1 MMKERCKNLI
11 DEIKDVYI
19 RAPARIISDYRREKE
34 NLAGYQ
40 GREILELLQNAVDE
54 LEDNSDATVEIAI
67 IGNILK
73 VCNNGRYFSFEG
85 FRSIIYSNLSPK
97 FQKDDYIGNKGTGF
111 RSILNWA
118 EKIKIYSGD
127 LAVEFSEIHAKMLL
141 DELLSYDSVKKYC
154 SANNIT
160 ITNIATLTAPYFIEK
175 LVGQSFDTVI
185 EICIKENMLDKVIS
199 QLNDIAPE
207 TILFLP
213 RIKNLTIKDNL
224 YTKIFKKLI
233 INNKED
239 NQSGR
244 QDVLI
249 EIIKDDET
257 IESEKWTVVE
267 RQGQYHDKKYNV
279 KVAYRNGFKALV
291 DNRLYSYFRT
301 KIPMPI
307 NALLHATLDLT
318 ADRNSLNESD
328 DNAFILNALCDL
340 IAELAEDLCVSTDV
354 SYKALEI
361 LAPVG
366 DFPPAL
372 NWSGFSFRDSYYA
385 KIAAKNVFPT
395 VNQTYIS
402 FDTQPKFYKEN
413 FAKFLR
419 GNPAEHLLL
428 HTSNTNIQEF
438 LYELAKSTNYDLEFE
453 YKNIV
458 QAIDFVLPDL
468 SIDNRAALWLMFIN
482 KFVQKIKNNDI
493 VPKFALDENGQT
505 VNADTRLFFPPEN
518 VQFPLPPKFA
528 KIVFLNRGLLKALQN
543 LPQLQNT
550 SLTTIYEK
558 VSIFKNIYQYRL
570 NEVIRFVNNYLQNK
584 SSRIKKRNKKR
595 KNHNHQVE
603 FLIWLW
609 KLYQSKYLK
618 DDSTA
623 LPDSVVFPDRKGIMR
638 EATSLYLGYEFGN
651 PVTENLYPGQTKKFA
666 GKPTFLA
673 KADINEVNNFL
684 HILGIKEFPTIVK
697 REIDLRNN
705 EDYKKYLVDNISLP
719 LKTTGGEPQ
728 DSYNTPQEIK
738 DARLSSVKVMAI
750 DGLEEILTTSPTK
763 SIFGWISSDSNLRKS
778 LEKYEERTSEGR
790 IQRGNQSKDRII
802 PGQHLPSYLRY
813 VFATSKWIEIDG
825 ERYSPDQCL
834 LSGKIGTRFAP
845 YLVNPNL
852 EQFTGKSS
860 CNNNLHFIQDIL
872 ASLGAP
878 YDYTNLNTETFY
890 RLLLALPDKDKDG
903 KISRAV
909 YNLLVK
915 KGLSKKLDKANLL
928 YKKFIKEGKVYC
940 KTTGKFEPVEEVRYL
955 MENISNALQKKFKLI
970 DIHIRQ
976 NSELIQDYLGV
987 FPLSVK
993 GELEGIPEHHPANTE
1008 FKTDFKN
1015 FLPYA
1020 FCKRLKQLESEKE
1033 SRPESYEKLATQF
1046 KNIDVDICKNAMVK
1060 YDDEIF
1066 KLEENEFLV
1075 TKDRIYLCAPRN
1087 CENLA
1092 ALKGDLKFCSAIA
1105 DIFRSRSGSKDDAL
1119 YQFVRTAFSCY
1130 TSAQR
1135 DALILEDFGS
1145 LEALELPRDL
1155 LNMSASTKE
1164 IFMAACEHFNRKKI
1178 GEELQTLIDKLQF
1191 GDLATKENA
1200 PYLIKILKQLNI
1212 NVVDF
1217 NSQSGLDLN
1226 LIPWFE
1232 DQIIKLLEAN
1242 RKAYK
1247 NGLFANMQAKLI
1259 DDKKTFKEILNKYDI
1274 NAFEIKNDV
1283 FYDPKAEFYVKFGTH
1298 CNTITD
1304 IDADACWLNNLKKF
1318 EKTIGKTLP
1327 EEFFVDPVFDSMLYF
1342 NEESEMKKIYQTKE
1356 IEFSSQETEK
1366 LLIRNIDLNQVE
1378 VTRIKTHAPIELKQS
1393 KPRQHS
1399 LNTAGFTK
1407 KDNQEERGG
1416 LAEEIVYK
1424 IMKANHE
1431 SYKHV
1436 EWISENAK
1444 KRHCNPDGEAGAGY
1458 DLKYIDSVGNEKFVE
1473 VKSSTGSEI
1482 VFIMSN
1488 NELNVAEK
1496 NPEKYE
1502 IWFVAS
1508 VLDNP
1513 NIQIISDLFK
1523 YDPTETRLNNNK
1535 FTCSAGQWTIRC
1547 QNNGKKIGI
1556 SEEELVDK

>member
-1 MMKERCKNLI
+1 MKERCKNLI
-11 DEIKDVYI
+11 DEIKDVYS
-19 RAPARIISDYRREKE
+19 RAPARIISDYRREKA

-54 LEDNSDATVEIAI
+54 LEDTSDATVEISI

-73 VCNNGRYFSFEG
+73 VCNNGRAFSFEG
-85 FRSIIYSNLSPK
+85 FQSLIYSDYSPK
-97 FQKDDYIGNKGTGF
+97 FQKDNYIGNKGTGF

-118 EKIKIYSGD
+118 EKIKIYSGE
-127 LAVEFSEIHAKMLL
+127 LAVEFSEIQAKKFL
-141 DELLSYDSVKKYC
+141 DELLSYESVKKYC
-154 SANNIT
+154 SENNIF
-160 ITNIATLTAPYFIEK
+160 ITNIAILTAPYFIEK
-175 LVGQSFDTVI
+175 LVDQSFDTVI
-185 EICIKENMLDKVIS
+185 EIYIKENMLDKVRS

-239 NQSGR
+239 NHSGR

-257 IESEKWTVVE
+257 VESEKWTVVE
-267 RQGQYHDKKYNV
+267 RQGLYHNKKYNV

-307 NALLHATLDLT
+307 NALVHATLDLT
-318 ADRNSLNESD
+318 ADRNSLNESE

-340 IAELAEDLCVSTDV
+340 IAELAEDLCVSPDV
-354 SYKALEI
+354 SYNALEI

-402 FDTQPKFYKEN
+402 FEPQPKFYKEN

-438 LYELAKSTNYDLEFE
+438 LYELAKSTGQCLE
-453 YKNIV
+453 YKYNKIV
-458 QAIDFVLPDL
+458 DAINFALPKL
-468 SIDNRAALWLMFIN
+468 SIEYRAELWLLFTN
-482 KFVQKIKNNDI
+482 KFSHIIKDNDI
-493 VPKFALDENGQT
+493 VPKFALDENEQI
-505 VNADTRLFFPPEN
+505 VNVDTRIFFPPEN

-528 KIVFLNRGLLKALQN
+528 KIVFLNRALLKALQN
-543 LPQLQNT
+543 LPELKNA
-550 SLTTIYEK
+550 SLTTVYEK
-558 VSIFKNIYQYRL
+558 LSIFKNIHQYRL
-570 NEVIRFVNNYLQNK
+570 NEVIRFVNNYLQNE

-595 KNHNHQVE
+595 KNHNNNHQVE

-638 EATSLYLGYEFGN
+638 EASSLYLGYEFGN
-651 PVTENLYPGQTKKFA
+651 PVTENLYPGQTNKFA

-684 HILGIKEFPTIVK
+684 HILGIREFPIIVK

-719 LKTTGGEPQ
+719 LKTTGGGPQ

-750 DGLEEILTTSPTK
+750 DGLEEILTTSSTK
-763 SIFGWISSDSNLRKS
+763 SILGWISNDSNLRKS
-778 LEKYEERTSEGR
+778 LEKYEDRTSEGR
-790 IQRGNQSKDRII
+790 IQRGNQWNDRII

-825 ERYSPDQCL
+825 ARYSPDQCL

-852 EQFTGKSS
+852 EQFTGKSN
-860 CNNNLHFIQDIL
+860 CNNNLHFIHNIL

-878 YDYTNLNTETFY
+878 SDYTNLNTETFY

-915 KGLSKKLDKANLL
+915 KGLSKKLDKDNLF

-976 NSELIQDYLGV
+976 NSELIQDYFGV

-1046 KNIDVDICKNAMVK
+1046 KNIDVDICQNAMVK

-1155 LNMSASTKE
+1155 LNMTASTKE
-1164 IFMAACEHFNRKKI
+1164 IFMAACVHFNKKKI
-1178 GEELQTLIDKLQF
+1178 GEELQALIDKLQF
-1191 GDLATKENA
+1191 ADLATKGNA

-1247 NGLFANMQAKLI
+1247 NGLFVNMQAKLTA
-1259 DDKKTFKEILNKYDI
+1259 DKKTFKEILNKYDI

-1327 EEFFVDPVFDSMLYF
+1327 EEFLVDPVFDSMLYF
-1342 NEESEMKKIYQTKE
+1342 NEEPEMKKMYQAKE
-1356 IEFSSQETEK
+1356 IELSSQEPEK
-1366 LLIRNIDLNQVE
+1366 LLISNIDLNQVE

-1399 LNTAGFTK
+1399 LNTAGFNK

-1431 SYKHV
+1431 SYKYV

-1444 KRHCNPDGEAGAGY
+1444 KRHCNPDGEAGVGY

-1513 NIQIISDLFK
+1513 TIQIISDLFK

-1535 FTCSAGQWTIRC
+1535 FTCSAGQWTIKC
-1547 QNNGKKIGI
+1547 QNNGKK
-1556 SEEELVDK
+1556 